1 MKVILIDPPVF
12 LLLQEK
18 ERVLR
23 QETIDTSA
31 QDRLMIPKEERSV
44 CLKPKRQP
52 RRIQRDY
59 ERKIAAEAYVSP
71 LDTYFH
77 LLLIYNPVSDNRS
90 FSFKGSSI

>member
-31 QDRLMIPKEERSV
+31 QDRLMIPKEELDE
-44 CLKPKRQP
+44 LKRFQ
-52 RRIQRDY
+52 
-59 ERKIAAEAYVSP
+59 
-71 LDTYFH
+71 TTC
-77 LLLIYNPVSDNRS
+77 
-90 FSFKGSSI
+90 SSISSSPFPKGKLK

>member
-31 QDRLMIPKEERSV
+31 QDRLQLFQENIETVSTA
-44 CLKPKRQP
+44 
-52 RRIQRDY
+52 IQHMD
-59 ERKIAAEAYVSP
+59 ETQAVI
-71 LDTYFH
+71 
-77 LLLIYNPVSDNRS
+77 NRELHQQMVA
-90 FSFKGSSI
+90 